1 MLDYDLHGLLL
12 LQYYQDE
19 KFIKK
24 IGAVEGPEMEF
35 MFESR
40 KVSIETPAAVSGW
53 KIIPSQMLEL
63 HAGIGSF
70 GHLVYQF

>member
-12 LQYYQDE
+12 LQYYLDE

-40 KVSIETPAAVSGW
+40 KVSIETPAALSGW
-53 KIIPSQMLEL
+53 KIIPSQMPEL
-63 HAGIGSF
+63 Q
-70 GHLVYQF
+70 V